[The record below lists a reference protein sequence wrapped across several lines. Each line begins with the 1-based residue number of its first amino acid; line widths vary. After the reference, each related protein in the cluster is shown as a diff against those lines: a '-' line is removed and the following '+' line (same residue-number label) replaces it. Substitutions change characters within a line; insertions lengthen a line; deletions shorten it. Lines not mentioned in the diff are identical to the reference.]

1 MKLRRTLEV
10 RTTRPHRG
18 EPHDVTVASTNTGIT
33 LVDTR
38 AAGCHNHGVPG
49 VPASWAK
56 LARLAAAPIGL
67 AVAVGA
73 LLIAAGPGMFTTY
86 AGRSGLAAGL
96 MVAAGLALVLAGL
109 LASQASR
116 TGRAGDLAVLA
127 GLVWFAPV
135 WVGWEL
141 GPPLVRSLGM
151 IAAGFAFPL
160 IFYLVL
166 AFPGRRPLGAGT
178 RALAWAVYLE
188 VALAALGLALF
199 RDPYIDPT
207 CWANCTDNVFLVR
220 SLPALARAVTATDR
234 WFSVVAATMLLAVYA
249 WRLLARRGRARVVLV
264 PIALPAIVFAAATGA
279 HAIALS
285 LMPLEDPAN
294 PAFQLIFDVQS
305 AAVIL
310 LAAGLAGDTV
320 MTMVHRRSVA
330 RIVASLGE
338 TPAPGSLE
346 SALARALGDPELRV
360 AYWLPDVRRYVD
372 AQGRPVAE
380 PAAAPGRPVT
390 VLMRQDRRVAMVSH
404 AAALPELER
413 EFGAAVRLGLEN
425 ERLQAEILFQLG
437 EVRASRARIV
447 QAGDAER
454 RQLERN
460 LHDGAQQRILALSY
474 DIRLAHASAEADA
487 DDRTRLL
494 LEHALADVQ
503 AGLGE
508 LRELAYG
515 IYPAILTEAGLG
527 PALATLAESASIP
540 VELDDAV
547 QGRYPEV
554 IETAAYLMVAEAI
567 EDAAGRGAGY
577 AAVTAAH
584 RDGRLTV
591 TVEDDGQARS
601 ASLTEIADRVGALGG
616 ILTVEPTRLGVD
628 IPCG

>member
-1 MKLRRTLEV
+1 M
-10 RTTRPHRG
+10 
-18 EPHDVTVASTNTGIT
+18 ASTNTGIT
-33 LVDTR
+33 VVDTR
-38 AAGCHNHGVPG
+38 AGGCHNHGVPR
-49 VPASWAK
+49 VSASWVRP
-56 LARLAAAPIGL
+56 ARLAAAPLGP

-109 LASQASR
+109 LASQTSR
-116 TGRAGDLAVLA
+116 TGRAGDLAMLV

-151 IAAGFAFPL
+151 LAAGFAFPL
-160 IFYLVL
+160 LFYLVL
-166 AFPGRRPLGAGT
+166 TFPGGRPPSAGT
-178 RALAWAVYLE
+178 RALTWAVYLE
-188 VALAALGLALF
+188 AALAALGLALF
-199 RDPYIDPT
+199 RDPYIDPA

-234 WFSVVAATMLLAVYA
+234 WFTVAAATTLLAVCT
-249 WRLLARRGRARVVLV
+249 WRLLARRGRPRVALM
-264 PIALPAIVFAAATGA
+264 PIVLPAMVFAAATGA

-285 LMPLEDPAN
+285 RMPLEDPGN
-294 PAFQLIFDVQS
+294 PAFQLIFDVQN

-310 LAAGLAGDTV
+310 LAAGLAMGAV
-320 MTMVHRRSVA
+320 MTVVHRRGVA

-338 TPAPGSLE
+338 APAPGSLE

-360 AYWLPDVRRYVD
+360 AYWLPDVHSYVD

-380 PAAAPGRPVT
+380 PAAAPGRLVT
-390 VLMRQDRRVAMVSH
+390 ALMQQDRRVAMVSH
-404 AAALPELER
+404 AATLPELER
-413 EFGAAVRLGLEN
+413 EFGAAIRLGLEN
-425 ERLQAEILFQLG
+425 ERLQAEILFQLS

-454 RQLERN
+454 RRLERN

-487 DDRTRLL
+487 DDRTRLF
-494 LEHALADVQ
+494 LEQALAGVQ

-508 LRELAYG
+508 LRELAHG

-527 PALATLAESASIP
+527 PALATLADSASIP

-547 QGRYPEV
+547 QRRYPEV

-577 AAVTAAH
+577 AAVTVAH
-584 RDGRLTV
+584 LDGRLTV
-591 TVEDDGQARS
+591 TVEDDGQCRS
-601 ASLTEIADRVGALGG
+601 APMTEIADRVGALGG
-616 ILTVEPTRLGVD
+616 ILTVEPTWMGVE

>member
-1 MKLRRTLEV
+1 M
-10 RTTRPHRG
+10 
-18 EPHDVTVASTNTGIT
+18 
-33 LVDTR
+33 DTQ
-38 AAGCHNHGVPG
+38 AGGCHNHGVPR
-49 VPASWAK
+49 VSASWAR

-73 LLIAAGPGMFTTY
+73 LLIAQGPGMFTTY

-109 LASQASR
+109 LASLTSQA
-116 TGRAGDLAVLA
+116 GPAGDLAVLA
-127 GLVWFAPV
+127 GIVWFAPV
-135 WVGWEL
+135 WVGWEV
-141 GPPLVRSLGM
+141 GPPLVRSIGM
-151 IAAGFAFPL
+151 LAAGFVFPL
-160 IFYLVL
+160 LFYLVL
-166 AFPGRRPLGAGT
+166 AFPGGRLPATGT

-188 VALAALGLALF
+188 AALAALGLALF
-199 RDPYIDPT
+199 RDPYLDPT
-207 CWANCTDNVFLVR
+207 CWANCTDNVFLLR

-234 WFSVVAATMLLAVYA
+234 WFTAVVATTLLAACA
-249 WRLLARRGRARVVLV
+249 WRLLARRGRARVMLV

-285 LMPLEDPAN
+285 QMPLEDPAN

-310 LAAGLAGDTV
+310 LAAGLAMDAV
-320 MTMVHRRSVA
+320 MTVVHRRSVA
-330 RIVASLGE
+330 RIVASLGAA
-338 TPAPGSLE
+338 PAPGSLE

-360 AYWLPDVRRYVD
+360 AYWLPDVQRYVD

-380 PAAAPGRPVT
+380 PAAAPGRLVT
-390 VLMRQDRRVAMVSH
+390 ALMQQDRRVAMVSH
-404 AAALPELER
+404 AATLPELER
-413 EFGAAVRLGLEN
+413 EFGAAISLGLEN
-425 ERLQAEILFQLG
+425 ERLQAEILFQLS

-454 RQLERN
+454 RRLERN

-487 DDRTRLL
+487 DNRTRLF
-494 LEHALADVQ
+494 LEQALAEVQ

-508 LRELAYG
+508 LRELAHG

-527 PALATLAESASIP
+527 PALATLADSASIP
-540 VELDDAV
+540 VELDDDV
-547 QGRYPEV
+547 QSRYPELV
-554 IETAAYLMVAEAI
+554 ETAAYLMVAEAI

-577 AAVTAAH
+577 AAVTVAH

-591 TVEDDGQARS
+591 TVEDDGQGRTS
-601 ASLTEIADRVGALGG
+601 PMSGIADRVGALDG
-616 ILTVEPTRLGVD
+616 ILTIEPTWMGAQ

>member
-1 MKLRRTLEV
+1 M
-10 RTTRPHRG
+10 
-18 EPHDVTVASTNTGIT
+18 
-33 LVDTR
+33 DTR
-38 AAGCHNHGVPG
+38 AGGCHNHGVPR
-49 VPASWAK
+49 VSASWAR

-73 LLIAAGPGMFTTY
+73 LLIAQGPGMFTTY

-109 LASQASR
+109 LASLTSR
-116 TGRAGDLAVLA
+116 AGPAGDLAVLA
-127 GLVWFAPV
+127 GIVWFAPV
-135 WVGWEL
+135 WVGWEV
-141 GPPLVRSLGM
+141 GPPLVRSIGM
-151 IAAGFAFPL
+151 LAAGFVFPL
-160 IFYLVL
+160 LFYLVL
-166 AFPGRRPLGAGT
+166 AFPGGRLPAAGT

-188 VALAALGLALF
+188 AALAALGLALF
-199 RDPYIDPT
+199 RDPYLDPT

-234 WFSVVAATMLLAVYA
+234 WFTAVVATTLLAVCA
-249 WRLLARRGRARVVLV
+249 WRLLARRGRARVMLV

-285 LMPLEDPAN
+285 RMPLEDPAN
-294 PAFQLIFDVQS
+294 PAFQLIFDVQN

-310 LAAGLAGDTV
+310 LAAGLAMDAV
-320 MTMVHRRSVA
+320 MTVVHRRSVA
-330 RIVASLGE
+330 RIVASLGAA
-338 TPAPGSLE
+338 PAPGSLE

-360 AYWLPDVRRYVD
+360 AYWLPDVQRYVD

-380 PAAAPGRPVT
+380 PAAAPGRLVT
-390 VLMRQDRRVAMVSH
+390 ALMQQDRRVAMVSH
-404 AAALPELER
+404 AATLPELER
-413 EFGAAVRLGLEN
+413 EFGAAIRLGLEN
-425 ERLQAEILFQLG
+425 ERLQAEILFQLS

-454 RQLERN
+454 RRLERN

-487 DDRTRLL
+487 DDRTRLF
-494 LEHALADVQ
+494 LEQALAEVQ

-508 LRELAYG
+508 LRELAHG

-527 PALATLAESASIP
+527 PALATLADSASIP
-540 VELDDAV
+540 VELDNDV
-547 QGRYPEV
+547 QSRYPEV
-554 IETAAYLMVAEAI
+554 VETAAYLMVAEAI

-577 AAVTAAH
+577 AAVTVAH

-591 TVEDDGQARS
+591 TVEDDGQGRTS
-601 ASLTEIADRVGALGG
+601 SMSGIADRVGALDG
-616 ILTVEPTRLGVD
+616 ILTVEPTWMGAE

>member
-1 MKLRRTLEV
+1 MPRV
-10 RTTRPHRG
+10 
-18 EPHDVTVASTNTGIT
+18 S
-33 LVDTR
+33 
-38 AAGCHNHGVPG
+38 
-49 VPASWAK
+49 ASWAR

-73 LLIAAGPGMFTTY
+73 LLIAQGPGMFTTY
-86 AGRSGLAAGL
+86 AGRSGPASGL

-109 LASQASR
+109 LASQTSR
-116 TGRAGDLAVLA
+116 TGRAGDPAVLA
-127 GLVWFAPV
+127 GLIWFAPV

-151 IAAGFAFPL
+151 LAAGFAFPL
-160 IFYLVL
+160 LFYLVL
-166 AFPGRRPLGAGT
+166 TFPGGRPPSAGT
-178 RALAWAVYLE
+178 HALTWAVYLE
-188 VALAALGLALF
+188 AALAALGLALF
-199 RDPYIDPT
+199 RDPYLDPV

-234 WFSVVAATMLLAVYA
+234 WFTVAAAATLLAVCA
-249 WRLLARRGRARVVLV
+249 WRLARRGQARVVLV
-264 PIALPAIVFAAATGA
+264 PIVLPAMVFAAATGA

-285 LMPLEDPAN
+285 RVPLEDPGN
-294 PAFQLIFDVQS
+294 PAFQLIFDVQN

-310 LAAGLAGDTV
+310 LAAGLAMGAV
-320 MTMVHRRSVA
+320 MTVVHRRGVA

-338 TPAPGSLE
+338 APAPGSLE

-360 AYWLPDVRRYVD
+360 AYWLPDVQRYVD

-380 PAAAPGRPVT
+380 PAAAPGRLVT
-390 VLMRQDRRVAMVSH
+390 ALMQQDSRVAMVSH
-404 AAALPELER
+404 AATLPELER
-413 EFGAAVRLGLEN
+413 EFGAAIRLGLEN
-425 ERLQAEILFQLG
+425 ERLQAEILFQLS

-454 RQLERN
+454 RRLERN
-460 LHDGAQQRILALSY
+460 LHDGAQQRILALFY

-487 DDRTRLL
+487 DDRTRLF
-494 LEHALADVQ
+494 LEQALADVQ

-508 LRELAYG
+508 LRELAHG

-527 PALATLAESASIP
+527 PALATLADGASIP
-540 VELDDAV
+540 VELDNAV
-547 QGRYPEV
+547 QRRYPEV

-577 AAVTAAH
+577 AAVTVSH
-584 RDGRLTV
+584 LDGRLTV
-591 TVEDDGQARS
+591 TVEDDGQCRS
-601 ASLTEIADRVGALGG
+601 ASMTEIADRVGALGG
-616 ILTVEPTRLGVD
+616 ILTVEPTWMGVE

>member
-1 MKLRRTLEV
+1 M
-10 RTTRPHRG
+10 
-18 EPHDVTVASTNTGIT
+18 ASTNTGIT

-38 AAGCHNHGVPG
+38 AGGCHNHDVPR
-49 VPASWAK
+49 VDASWVRP
-56 LARLAAAPIGL
+56 ARLAAAPLGP

-116 TGRAGDLAVLA
+116 TGRAGDPAVLA

-141 GPPLVRSLGM
+141 GPPLVRTIGM
-151 IAAGFAFPL
+151 LAAGFAFPL
-160 IFYLVL
+160 LFYLVL
-166 AFPGRRPLGAGT
+166 TFPGGRPLSAGA
-178 RALAWAVYLE
+178 RALTWAVYLE
-188 VALAALGLALF
+188 AALAALGLALF
-199 RDPYIDPT
+199 RDPYLDPA

-234 WFSVVAATMLLAVYA
+234 WFTVAAAATLLAVCA
-249 WRLLARRGRARVVLV
+249 GRLLARRGRVRVLLV
-264 PIALPAIVFAAATGA
+264 PVALPVALPAIVFAAATGA

-285 LMPLEDPAN
+285 RIPLEDPGN
-294 PAFQLIFDVQS
+294 PAFQLIFDVQN

-310 LAAGLAGDTV
+310 LAAGMTGYAV
-320 MTMVHRRSVA
+320 MTVVHRRSVA

-338 TPAPGSLE
+338 APAPGSLE
-346 SALARALGDPELRV
+346 PALARALGDPELRV
-360 AYWLPDVRRYVD
+360 AYWLPDVQRYVD

-380 PAAAPGRPVT
+380 PAAAPGRLVT
-390 VLMRQDRRVAMVSH
+390 ALMQQDRRVAMVSH

-413 EFGAAVRLGLEN
+413 EFGAAIRLGLEN

-447 QAGDAER
+447 QASDAER
-454 RQLERN
+454 RRLERN

-494 LEHALADVQ
+494 LEQALANVQ

-508 LRELAYG
+508 LRELAHG

-527 PALATLAESASIP
+527 PALATLADSASIP
-540 VELDDAV
+540 VELDNAV
-547 QGRYPEV
+547 QRRYPEV

-577 AAVTAAH
+577 AAVTVAH

-591 TVEDDGQARS
+591 TVEDDGQCRS
-601 ASLTEIADRVGALGG
+601 ASMTEIADRVGALGG
-616 ILTVEPTRLGVD
+616 ILTVEPTWMGVE

>member
-1 MKLRRTLEV
+1 M
-10 RTTRPHRG
+10 
-18 EPHDVTVASTNTGIT
+18 
-33 LVDTR
+33 DTR
-38 AAGCHNHGVPG
+38 TDGCHNHRVPR
-49 VPASWAK
+49 VSASWAR

-67 AVAVGA
+67 AVAVSA
-73 LLIAAGPGMFTTY
+73 FLIAAGSGMFTTY
-86 AGRSGLAAGL
+86 AGRSSLAAGL
-96 MVAAGLALVLAGL
+96 MVAAGLGLVLAGL
-109 LASQASR
+109 LASLTSR
-116 TGRAGDLAVLA
+116 TGPAGDLAVLA
-127 GLVWFAPV
+127 GIIWFAPV

-141 GPPLVRSLGM
+141 GPPFVRSFGM
-151 IAAGFAFPL
+151 IAAGFTFPL
-160 IFYLVL
+160 IFYVVL
-166 AFPGRRPLGAGT
+166 AFPRGRPPTTGT
-178 RALAWAVYLE
+178 RALAWAVCLE
-188 VALAALGLALF
+188 AALVALGLALF
-199 RDPYIDPT
+199 RDPYLDPA

-234 WFSVVAATMLLAVYA
+234 WFTVAAATALLAVAA
-249 WRLLARRGRARVVLV
+249 WRLLARRGRARVALV
-264 PIALPAIVFAAATGA
+264 PIALPAIVFAAAAGA

-285 LMPLEDPAN
+285 LMPLEDPGN

-310 LAAGLAGDTV
+310 LAAGLATDAV
-320 MTMVHRRSVA
+320 MTVVRRRSVA

-372 AQGRPVAE
+372 AQGRPVAG
-380 PAAAPGRPVT
+380 PAAAPGKLVT
-390 VLMRQDRRVAMVSH
+390 VLMQQDRRVAMVSH
-404 AAALPELER
+404 AATLPELER
-413 EFGAAVRLGLEN
+413 EFGAAIRLGLEN

-454 RQLERN
+454 RRLERN

-487 DDRTRLL
+487 DDRTRLI
-494 LEHALADVQ
+494 LEEALAEVHAD
-503 AGLGE
+503 LGE
-508 LRELAYG
+508 LRELAHG

-527 PALATLAESASIP
+527 PALATLADSASIP
-540 VELDDAV
+540 VELDDAIED
-547 QGRYPEV
+547 RYPEV
-554 IETAAYLMVAEAI
+554 VETAAYLVVAEAI

-577 AAVTAAH
+577 AAVTAAY

-601 ASLTEIADRVGALGG
+601 ASMTEIADRAGALGG
-616 ILTVEPTRLGVD
+616 ILTVEPTRLGVE

>member
-1 MKLRRTLEV
+1 M
-10 RTTRPHRG
+10 
-18 EPHDVTVASTNTGIT
+18 
-33 LVDTR
+33 DTR
-38 AAGCHNHGVPG
+38 AGGCHNHGVPR
-49 VPASWAK
+49 VSASWAR

-73 LLIAAGPGMFTTY
+73 LLIAQGPGMFTTY
-86 AGRSGLAAGL
+86 AGRSGPAAGL

-109 LASQASR
+109 LASLTSQA
-116 TGRAGDLAVLA
+116 GPAGDLAVLA
-127 GLVWFAPV
+127 GIVWFAPV
-135 WVGWEL
+135 WVGWEV
-141 GPPLVRSLGM
+141 GPPLVRSIGM
-151 IAAGFAFPL
+151 LAAGFVFPL
-160 IFYLVL
+160 LFYLVL
-166 AFPGRRPLGAGT
+166 AFPGGRLPATGT

-188 VALAALGLALF
+188 AALAALGLALF
-199 RDPYIDPT
+199 RDPYLDPT
-207 CWANCTDNVFLVR
+207 CWANCTDNVFLLR

-234 WFSVVAATMLLAVYA
+234 WFTAVVATTLLAVCA
-249 WRLLARRGRARVVLV
+249 WRLLARRGRARVMLV

-285 LMPLEDPAN
+285 QMPLEDPAN

-310 LAAGLAGDTV
+310 LAAGLAMDAV
-320 MTMVHRRSVA
+320 MTVVHRRSVA
-330 RIVASLGE
+330 RIVASLGAA
-338 TPAPGSLE
+338 PAPGSLE

-360 AYWLPDVRRYVD
+360 AYWLPDVQRYVD

-380 PAAAPGRPVT
+380 PAAAPGRLVT
-390 VLMRQDRRVAMVSH
+390 ALMQQDRRVAMVSH
-404 AAALPELER
+404 AATLPELER
-413 EFGAAVRLGLEN
+413 EFGAAIRLGLEN
-425 ERLQAEILFQLG
+425 ERLQAEILFQLS

-454 RQLERN
+454 RRLERN

-487 DDRTRLL
+487 DNRTRLF
-494 LEHALADVQ
+494 LEQALAEVQ

-508 LRELAYG
+508 LRELAHG

-527 PALATLAESASIP
+527 PALATLADSASIP
-540 VELDDAV
+540 VELDDDV
-547 QGRYPEV
+547 QSRYPEV
-554 IETAAYLMVAEAI
+554 VETAAYLMVAEAI

-577 AAVTAAH
+577 AAVTVAH

-591 TVEDDGQARS
+591 TVEDDGQGRTS
-601 ASLTEIADRVGALGG
+601 PMSGIADRVGALDG
-616 ILTVEPTRLGVD
+616 ILTIEPTWMGAQ

>member
-1 MKLRRTLEV
+1 M
-10 RTTRPHRG
+10 
-18 EPHDVTVASTNTGIT
+18 ASTNTGIIP
-33 LVDTR
+33 VDTQ
-38 AAGCHNHGVPG
+38 AGGCHNHGVPR
-49 VPASWAK
+49 VSASWAR

-109 LASQASR
+109 LASLTSQA
-116 TGRAGDLAVLA
+116 GPAGDLAVLA
-127 GLVWFAPV
+127 GIVWFAPV
-135 WVGWEL
+135 WVGWEV
-141 GPPLVRSLGM
+141 GPPLVRSIGM
-151 IAAGFAFPL
+151 LAAGFVFPL
-160 IFYLVL
+160 LFYLVL
-166 AFPGRRPLGAGT
+166 AFPGGRLPATGT

-188 VALAALGLALF
+188 AALAALGLALF
-199 RDPYIDPT
+199 RDPYLDPT
-207 CWANCTDNVFLVR
+207 CWANCTDNVFLLR

-234 WFSVVAATMLLAVYA
+234 WFTVAAATMLLAVCA
-249 WRLLARRGRARVVLV
+249 WRLLARRGQGRVALV
-264 PIALPAIVFAAATGA
+264 PVALPAIVFAAAIGT
-279 HAIALS
+279 HAVALS

-310 LAAGLAGDTV
+310 LAAGLAMDAV
-320 MTMVHRRSVA
+320 MTVVHRRSVA
-330 RIVASLGE
+330 RIVASLGAA
-338 TPAPGSLE
+338 PAPGSLE

-360 AYWLPDVRRYVD
+360 AYWLPDVQCYVD
-372 AQGRPVAE
+372 ARGRPVAE
-380 PAAAPGRPVT
+380 PAAAPGRLVT
-390 VLMRQDRRVAMVSH
+390 VLMQQDRRVAMVSH
-404 AAALPELER
+404 AATLPELEQ
-413 EFGAAVRLGLEN
+413 EFGAAIRLGLEN
-425 ERLQAEILFQLG
+425 ERLQAEILFQLS

-447 QAGDAER
+447 QTGDAER
-454 RQLERN
+454 RRLERN

-474 DIRLAHASAEADA
+474 DIRLAHASAEAES

-494 LEHALADVQ
+494 LEQALADVQ

-508 LRELAYG
+508 LRELAHG

-527 PALATLAESASIP
+527 PALATLADSASIP

-584 RDGRLTV
+584 RAGRLTV
-591 TVEDDGQARS
+591 IVEDDGQGRS
-601 ASLTEIADRVGALGG
+601 ASMTGIADRVGALGG
-616 ILTVEPTRLGVD
+616 ILTVGPTRLGVE

>member
-1 MKLRRTLEV
+1 
-10 RTTRPHRG
+10 
-18 EPHDVTVASTNTGIT
+18 
-33 LVDTR
+33 
-38 AAGCHNHGVPG
+38 
-49 VPASWAK
+49 
-56 LARLAAAPIGL
+56 
-67 AVAVGA
+67 
-73 LLIAAGPGMFTTY
+73 MFTTY

-109 LASQASR
+109 LATQAPR

-135 WVGWEL
+135 WAGWEL
-141 GPPLVRSLGM
+141 GPPLVRSIGM
-151 IAAGFAFPL
+151 VAAGFTFPL

-166 AFPGRRPLGAGT
+166 AFPGGRPPTTGT

-188 VALAALGLALF
+188 AALVALGLALF
-199 RDPYIDPT
+199 HNPYLDPA
-207 CWANCTDNVFLVR
+207 CWANCTDNTFLVR

-234 WFSVVAATMLLAVYA
+234 WFTAAAATALLAAGA
-249 WRLLARRGRARVVLV
+249 WRLLARRGRARVVLI

-285 LMPLEDPAN
+285 VMPLEDPAN
-294 PAFQLIFDVQS
+294 LAFQLIFDVQS
-305 AAVIL
+305 GAVIL
-310 LAAGLAGDTV
+310 LAAGLAGDAV
-320 MTMVHRRSVA
+320 MTVVHRRSVA

-372 AQGRPVAE
+372 AQGGPVAE
-380 PAAAPGRPVT
+380 PAAAPGRLVT
-390 VLMRQDRRVAMVSH
+390 VLMQHDRRVAMVSH

-447 QAGDAER
+447 QAGDVER
-454 RQLERN
+454 RRLERN

-494 LEHALADVQ
+494 LEQALADVQ

-508 LRELAYG
+508 LRELAHG

-527 PALATLAESASIP
+527 PALATLADSASIP

-577 AAVTAAH
+577 AAVTAAY

-601 ASLTEIADRVGALGG
+601 ASLTEIADRAGALGG
-616 ILTVEPTRLGVD
+616 ILTVEPTRLGVE

>member
-1 MKLRRTLEV
+1 M
-10 RTTRPHRG
+10 
-18 EPHDVTVASTNTGIT
+18 ASTNTGIFP
-33 LVDTR
+33 VDTQ
-38 AAGCHNHGVPG
+38 AGGCHNHSVPR
-49 VPASWAK
+49 VSASWAR

-73 LLIAAGPGMFTTY
+73 ILIAQGPGMFTTY

-109 LASQASR
+109 LASLTSQA
-116 TGRAGDLAVLA
+116 GPAGDLAVLA

-135 WVGWEL
+135 WVGWEV
-141 GPPLVRSLGM
+141 GPPLVRSIGM
-151 IAAGFAFPL
+151 LAAGFVFPL
-160 IFYLVL
+160 LFYLVL
-166 AFPGRRPLGAGT
+166 AFPGGRLPATGT

-188 VALAALGLALF
+188 AALAALGLALF
-199 RDPYIDPT
+199 RDPYLDPA

-220 SLPALARAVTATDR
+220 SLPALARAVTVTDR
-234 WFSVVAATMLLAVYA
+234 WFTVAAAATLIAVCA

-264 PIALPAIVFAAATGA
+264 PIVLPAMVFAAATGA

-285 LMPLEDPAN
+285 RMPVEDPGN
-294 PAFQLIFDVQS
+294 PAFQLIFDVQN

-310 LAAGLAGDTV
+310 LAAGLAMGAV
-320 MTMVHRRSVA
+320 MTVVHRRGVA

-338 TPAPGSLE
+338 APAPGSLE

-360 AYWLPDVRRYVD
+360 AYWLPDVQRYVD

-380 PAAAPGRPVT
+380 PAAAPGRLVT
-390 VLMRQDRRVAMVSH
+390 VLMQQDRRVAMVSH
-404 AAALPELER
+404 AATLPELER
-413 EFGAAVRLGLEN
+413 EFGAAIRLGLEN
-425 ERLQAEILFQLG
+425 ERLHAEILFQLS

-454 RQLERN
+454 RRLERN

-474 DIRLAHASAEADA
+474 DIRLAHAGAEADA
-487 DDRTRLL
+487 DDRTRLF
-494 LEHALADVQ
+494 LEQALADVQ

-508 LRELAYG
+508 LRELAHG

-527 PALATLAESASIP
+527 PALATLADSASIP

-547 QGRYPEV
+547 QRRYPEV

-567 EDAAGRGAGY
+567 QDAAGRGAGY
-577 AAVTAAH
+577 AAVTVAH
-584 RDGRLTV
+584 RNGRLTV

-601 ASLTEIADRVGALGG
+601 ASMTEIADRVGALGG
-616 ILTVEPTRLGVD
+616 IVTVEPTWMGVE

>member
-1 MKLRRTLEV
+1 M
-10 RTTRPHRG
+10 
-18 EPHDVTVASTNTGIT
+18 ASTNTGIT

-38 AAGCHNHGVPG
+38 AGGCHNHDVPR
-49 VPASWAK
+49 VDASWVR
-56 LARLAAAPIGL
+56 LARLAAAPLGP

-116 TGRAGDLAVLA
+116 TGRAGDPAVLA

-141 GPPLVRSLGM
+141 GPPLVRTIGM
-151 IAAGFAFPL
+151 LAAGFAFPL
-160 IFYLVL
+160 LFYLVL
-166 AFPGRRPLGAGT
+166 TFPGGRPLSAGA
-178 RALAWAVYLE
+178 RALTWAVYLE
-188 VALAALGLALF
+188 AALAALGLALF
-199 RDPYIDPT
+199 RDPYLDPA

-234 WFSVVAATMLLAVYA
+234 WFTVAAAATLLAVCA
-249 WRLLARRGRARVVLV
+249 GRLLARRGRVRVLLV
-264 PIALPAIVFAAATGA
+264 PVALPVALPAIVFAAATGA

-285 LMPLEDPAN
+285 RIPLEDPGN
-294 PAFQLIFDVQS
+294 PAFQLIFDVQN

-310 LAAGLAGDTV
+310 LAAGMTGYAV
-320 MTMVHRRSVA
+320 MTVVHRRSVA

-338 TPAPGSLE
+338 APAPGSLE
-346 SALARALGDPELRV
+346 PALARALGDPQLRI
-360 AYWLPDVRRYVD
+360 AYWLPDVQRYVD

-380 PAAAPGRPVT
+380 PAAAPGRLVT
-390 VLMRQDRRVAMVSH
+390 VLMQQDRRVAMISH

-413 EFGAAVRLGLEN
+413 EFGAAIRLGLEN

-454 RQLERN
+454 RRLERN
-460 LHDGAQQRILALSY
+460 LHDGAQQRIVALSY
-474 DIRLAHASAEADA
+474 DIQLAHASAEADA

-494 LEHALADVQ
+494 LEQALANVQ

-508 LRELAYG
+508 LRELAHG

-527 PALATLAESASIP
+527 PALATLADSASIP

-547 QGRYPEV
+547 QRRYPEV

-577 AAVTAAH
+577 AAVTVAH

-591 TVEDDGQARS
+591 TVEDDGQCRS
-601 ASLTEIADRVGALGG
+601 ASMTEIADRVGALGG
-616 ILTVEPTRLGVD
+616 ILTVEPTWMGVE

>member
-1 MKLRRTLEV
+1 M
-10 RTTRPHRG
+10 
-18 EPHDVTVASTNTGIT
+18 
-33 LVDTR
+33 DTR

-56 LARLAAAPIGL
+56 LARLAVAPIGL

-127 GLVWFAPV
+127 GIIWFAPV

-141 GPPLVRSLGM
+141 GPPLVRSIGM
-151 IAAGFAFPL
+151 IAAGFTFPL
-160 IFYLVL
+160 IFCLVL
-166 AFPGRRPLGAGT
+166 AFPGGRPSATGT

-188 VALAALGLALF
+188 AALAALGLALF
-199 RDPYIDPT
+199 RDPYLDPA
-207 CWANCTDNVFLVR
+207 CWANCTDNMFLVR

-234 WFSVVAATMLLAVYA
+234 WFTVAAATALLAVGA
-249 WRLLARRGRARVVLV
+249 WWLLARRGRARVVLV
-264 PIALPAIVFAAATGA
+264 PIALPAMVFAAAAGA

-285 LMPLEDPAN
+285 RMPLEDPGN
-294 PAFQLIFDVQS
+294 PAYQVIFDVQNT
-305 AAVIL
+305 AVIL

-320 MTMVHRRSVA
+320 VTMVHRRSVG
-330 RIVASLGE
+330 RIVASLGAA
-338 TPAPGSLE
+338 PAPGSLE

-380 PAAAPGRPVT
+380 PAAAPGRLVT
-390 VLMRQDRRVAMVSH
+390 VLMRQDRRIAMVSH
-404 AAALPELER
+404 AATLPELER
-413 EFGAAVRLGLEN
+413 EFGAAIRLGLEN
-425 ERLQAEILFQLG
+425 ERLQAEILFQLS

-447 QAGDAER
+447 QTGDAER
-454 RQLERN
+454 RRLERN

-474 DIRLAHASAEADA
+474 DIRLAHASAEADP
-487 DDRTRLL
+487 DDRTRLV
-494 LEHALADVQ
+494 LEQALAEVQ

-508 LRELAYG
+508 LRELAHG

-527 PALATLAESASIP
+527 PALATLADSASIP

-547 QGRYPEV
+547 QERYPEV

-577 AAVTAAH
+577 ATVTAAH

-591 TVEDDGQARS
+591 TVEDDGQGRS
-601 ASLTEIADRVGALGG
+601 ASMTEIADRVGALGG
-616 ILTVEPTRLGVD
+616 ILTVEPTRLGVE

>member
-1 MKLRRTLEV
+1 M
-10 RTTRPHRG
+10 
-18 EPHDVTVASTNTGIT
+18 
-33 LVDTR
+33 DTQ
-38 AAGCHNHGVPG
+38 AGGCHNHGVPR
-49 VPASWAK
+49 VSASWAR

-73 LLIAAGPGMFTTY
+73 LLIAQGPGMFTTY

-109 LASQASR
+109 LASLTSQA
-116 TGRAGDLAVLA
+116 GPAGDLAVLA
-127 GLVWFAPV
+127 GIVWFAPV
-135 WVGWEL
+135 WVGWEV
-141 GPPLVRSLGM
+141 GPPLVRSIGM
-151 IAAGFAFPL
+151 LAAGFVFPL
-160 IFYLVL
+160 LFYLVL
-166 AFPGRRPLGAGT
+166 AFPGGRLPATGT

-188 VALAALGLALF
+188 AALAALGLAVF
-199 RDPYIDPT
+199 RDPYLDPT
-207 CWANCTDNVFLVR
+207 CWANCTDNVFLLR

-234 WFSVVAATMLLAVYA
+234 WFTAVVATTLLAACA
-249 WRLLARRGRARVVLV
+249 WRLLARRGRARVMLV

-285 LMPLEDPAN
+285 QMPLEDPAN

-310 LAAGLAGDTV
+310 LAAGLAMDAV
-320 MTMVHRRSVA
+320 MTVVHRRSVA
-330 RIVASLGE
+330 RIVASLGAA
-338 TPAPGSLE
+338 PAPGSLE

-360 AYWLPDVRRYVD
+360 AYWLPDVQRYVD

-380 PAAAPGRPVT
+380 PAAAPGRLVT
-390 VLMRQDRRVAMVSH
+390 ALMQQDRRVAMVSH
-404 AAALPELER
+404 AATLPELER
-413 EFGAAVRLGLEN
+413 EFGAAISLGLEN
-425 ERLQAEILFQLG
+425 ERLQAEILFQLS

-454 RQLERN
+454 RRLERN

-487 DDRTRLL
+487 DNRTRLF
-494 LEHALADVQ
+494 LEQALAEVQ

-508 LRELAYG
+508 LRELAHG

-527 PALATLAESASIP
+527 PALATLADSASIP
-540 VELDDAV
+540 VELDDDV
-547 QGRYPEV
+547 QSRYPEV
-554 IETAAYLMVAEAI
+554 VETAAYLMVAEAI

-577 AAVTAAH
+577 AAVTVAH

-591 TVEDDGQARS
+591 TVEDDGQGRTS
-601 ASLTEIADRVGALGG
+601 PMSGIADRVGALDG
-616 ILTVEPTRLGVD
+616 ILTIEPTWMGAQ